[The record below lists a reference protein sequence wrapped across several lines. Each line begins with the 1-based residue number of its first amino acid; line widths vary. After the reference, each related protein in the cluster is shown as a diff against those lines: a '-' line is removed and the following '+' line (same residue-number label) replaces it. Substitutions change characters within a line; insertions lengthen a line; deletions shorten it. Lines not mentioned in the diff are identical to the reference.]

1 MNVWQFMH
9 SVVDRHLGD
18 LHFGAIMNQAAMS
31 SGTHT
36 HSAAGCI
43 SRIEIA
49 GQRICIYFSS
59 VVTASFPKWLHQLTL
74 PPAVW
79 DSSGFSTSPPR
90 LGIYCH
96 DLGFSCSGAG
106 VEVSRW
112 GFDLHCPNN

>member
-31 SGTHT
+31 SGAHT

-49 GQRICIYFSS
+49 GQRICIYFPS
-59 VVTASFPKWLHQLTL
+59 VVTASFPKWL
-74 PPAVW
+74 
-79 DSSGFSTSPPR
+79 
-90 LGIYCH
+90 
-96 DLGFSCSGAG
+96 
-106 VEVSRW
+106 W
-112 GFDLHCPNN
+112 GTWES